1 MYNLER
7 FVEAQKRDY
16 STALNEIKSGR
27 KCSHWIWYVFPQ
39 LEQLGRSSTAKYYG
53 IKNIQE
59 AQEYLMH
66 PILGSRLDEIC
77 KALLALK
84 CSNPYDVLGPT
95 DGMKLRSSMTLFSE
109 ASGSDSVFESV
120 LNKFFNGEKDCIT
133 IELLSRK
140 QKRI

>member
-27 KCSHWIWYVFPQ
+27 KRSHWIWYVFPQ

-53 IKNIQE
+53 IRDIQE

-77 KALLALK
+77 KALLALETD
-84 CSNPYDVLGPT
+84 NPYNVMGT
-95 DGMKLRSSMTLFSE
+95 IDGVKLRSSMTLFSE
-109 ASGSDSVFESV
+109 ASEANPVFDSV
-120 LNKFFNGEKDCIT
+120 LKKFFDGEKDEIT
-133 IELLSRK
+133 LNLLS
-140 QKRI
+140 KRGNY